1 SEELNS
7 EMTKNYNDLSLNYS
21 YLLKPNMIIHAS
33 VSNVLGFDNI
43 FGYQFNSEP
52 NEPGIYESIPIKSQA
67 KRFLF
72 VGFFIT
78 ISKDK
83 NANQLNNL

>member
-1 SEELNS
+1 
-7 EMTKNYNDLSLNYS
+7 MTKNYNDLSLNYS
-21 YLLKPNMIIHAS
+21 YLLKPNMIIHAAI
-33 VSNVLGFDNI
+33 SNVFGFDNV
-43 FGYQFNSEP
+43 FGYQYNVEP
-52 NEPGIYESIPIKSQA
+52 NENGVYESMPIRPQA